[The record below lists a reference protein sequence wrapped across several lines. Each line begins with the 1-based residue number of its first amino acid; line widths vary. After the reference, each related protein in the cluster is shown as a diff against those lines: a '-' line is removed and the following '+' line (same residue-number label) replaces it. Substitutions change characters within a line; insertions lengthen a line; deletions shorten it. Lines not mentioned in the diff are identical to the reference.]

1 MPTTTRRRPL
11 VLAATLGYVLG
22 TVPTADVVA
31 SAISKRTSAAPTD
44 LRAAGSGNPGAAN
57 VASLFGVPA
66 GAAVFV
72 GDAGKALAAC
82 RIALRFVGPAGANVA
97 GTAAV
102 VGHCYPVWNGFRG
115 GKGVAASAGQMLGTF
130 PAYLPVD
137 IAIGLVM
144 ARTDRWKDRPTESTA
159 VICALWVVLA
169 AVWWRRGFPNA
180 WAPRA
185 TGGLPLAAA
194 ASSAVIVRK
203 FMVAPDMSRTDQE
216 SERR

>member
-1 MPTTTRRRPL
+1 MPTMSPTR
-11 VLAATLGYVLG
+11 LASAAALGYLLG
-22 TVPTADVVA
+22 TTPTADVVA
-31 SAISKRTSAAPTD
+31 STVAKRTISTQPD
-44 LRAAGSGNPGAAN
+44 LRSEGSGNPGAAN
-57 VASLFGVPA
+57 VAKLFGLPA
-66 GAAVFV
+66 GAAVFL

-82 RIALRFVGPAGANVA
+82 RLALRFAGPAGANIA

-102 VGHCYPVWNGFRG
+102 IGHCHPVWNGFRG

-137 IAIGLVM
+137 IAIGVVM

-159 VICALWVVLA
+159 VICALWVALA
-169 AVWWRRGFPNA
+169 AVWWRRALPNA
-180 WAPRA
+180 WAPAA

-203 FMVAPDMSRTDQE
+203 FIVQPDQSRGPHD
-216 SERR
+216 R